1 MSTTAAA
8 APIYPVQPIGPG
20 PLALIARA
28 LQARL
33 QLVFPATRFQH
44 DIVPAKITPEIWKQL
59 LRRTPFIGLGWNAVN
74 NGLDGRLFEGLSS
87 WSVFLVVKNPAS
99 VPARYFGDTQ
109 GAGLFLLT
117 QAAIGVLNG
126 YTIEGFGS
134 VRVRQAGNV
143 YAESWDDDAAAVIV
157 DLDVTTT
164 LALPELVSAPGDLNE
179 FSAMMAEWNFGGADV
194 LTEQLIVGD
203 RSD

>member
-59 LRRTPFIGLGWNAVN
+59 LRRTPFIGLGWNAVSN
-74 NGLDGRLFEGLSS
+74 QLDGRLFEGLSS
-87 WSVFLVVKNPAS
+87 WSVFLVIKNPAS